1 MAGGNGGLGDGNSGT
16 GGAGGAGFTGN
27 PVAVPQAIPEAAG
40 VVGLVVELVAVPLG
54 ARAGRAARWA
64 ALMVKTEGPLA
75 RKLLAGRG
83 RGRGLQR

>member
-1 MAGGNGGLGDGNSGT
+1 MAGGNGGFGDGNNGT

-27 PVAVPQAIPEAAG
+27 PGSSISGIPEAAG
-40 VVGLVVELVAVPLG
+40 VVELVVELVAVPLG

-75 RKLLAGRG
+75 R
-83 RGRGLQR
+83 